1 MLSLKL
7 GGCLFGLSNKTA
19 LINRNAVQCFVTMTR
34 PTSNILANV
43 YNSIGSVHPQ
53 YNSNNRYNQGGS
65 LLHHQ
70 FYSQFKKSSNIQ
82 LKAMRGKELIKDA
95 LEIRKE
101 QLLEKRDVFVKDMR
115 ETRSRVKE
123 RVKEKMEEIVEREN
137 VMTIP
142 NLLCVGRGLMSPYLA
157 YVVVQEHYT
166 LAMGLL
172 LFAGLTDLVNSTRTA
187 LRLYELLY
195 WYFICLSNRWTDTS
209 QEIGHHKPVKWAHFW
224 TRWPT
229 NCWLVP

>member
-7 GGCLFGLSNKTA
+7 GGVLFGLSTKTA
-19 LINRNAVQCFVTMTR
+19 LINGRNAVQCYITMTR
-34 PTSNILANV
+34 PTANILANV
-43 YNSIGSVHPQ
+43 HTSIACVRPEYYSK
-53 YNSNNRYNQGGS
+53 NRYNQGGS
-65 LLHHQ
+65 LVHHQ
-70 FYSQFKKSSNIQ
+70 SYSQFKKSSNIQ
-82 LKAMRGKELIKDA
+82 LKAMRGKELLKDA

-142 NLLCVGRGLMSPYLA
+142 NLLCVGRGLLSPYLA
-157 YVVVQEHYT
+157 YVVVQEDYT

-172 LFAGLTDLVNSTRTA
+172 MFAGLTDLV
-187 LRLYELLY
+187 
-195 WYFICLSNRWTDTS
+195 
-209 QEIGHHKPVKWAHFW
+209 K
-224 TRWPT
+224 
-229 NCWLVP
+229 

>member
-7 GGCLFGLSNKTA
+7 GGVPFGLSTTTA
-19 LINRNAVQCFVTMTR
+19 IIRRSRNAFHCYVTMIC
-34 PTSNILANV
+34 PESSNQPNIYPIV
-43 YNSIGSVHPQ
+43 GVHHTQHHYNNP
-53 YNSNNRYNQGGS
+53 YNQCGRLG
-65 LLHHQ
+65 HQ
-70 FYSQFKKSSNIQ
+70 KFYSQFKKSSNIQ
-82 LKAMRGKELIKDA
+82 LKAIRGKELIKDA

-115 ETRSRVKE
+115 ETSTRVTE

-157 YVVVQEHYT
+157 YVVVQEDYS

-172 LFAGLTDLVNSTRTA
+172 MFAGLTDLVSKNKNSS
-187 LRLYELLY
+187 
-195 WYFICLSNRWTDTS
+195 F
-209 QEIGHHKPVKWAHFW
+209 
-224 TRWPT
+224 
-229 NCWLVP
+229 

>member
-7 GGCLFGLSNKTA
+7 GGVLFGLSTKTA
-19 LINRNAVQCFVTMTR
+19 FNYSRNTVQFYVTMTR
-34 PTSNILANV
+34 PTSNILANLHS
-43 YNSIGSVHPQ
+43 SIVCVHPQ
-53 YNSNNRYNQGGS
+53 HNSNNRYNQGGS
-65 LLHHQ
+65 LVHHQ

-123 RVKEKMEEIVEREN
+123 KVKEKMEEIVEREN

-142 NLLCVGRGLMSPYLA
+142 NLLCVGRALMSPYLA
-157 YVVVQEHYT
+157 YVVVQEDFT

-172 LFAGLTDLVNSTRTA
+172 MFAGLTDLVNRTQNKQA
-187 LRLYELLY
+187 LR
-195 WYFICLSNRWTDTS
+195 
-209 QEIGHHKPVKWAHFW
+209 
-224 TRWPT
+224 
-229 NCWLVP
+229 